1 MQENTVVQ
9 ETTSANQGQISGQNV
24 VRVVEKTE
32 TAETKRMKEHFN
44 FFGPVTFLYAV
55 FYAFCMFHNGSGITF
70 PFFLAGTLLYF
81 VFSLSKLEITLKKGS
96 TFYMISILL
105 LGVSTFCT
113 DGWAIIGLNKLAVF
127 LLVMCLL
134 LNQYFDTKKW
144 NLGKYVGSICQLVVM
159 SFGELGKPFSDGKAY
174 FREKGKVNKKVWYGL
189 LGVVIALPILLIA
202 AGLLS
207 SADAVFRK
215 MTTDFMNW
223 IRPDNI
229 FNVVIR
235 VTFLFFTSYALTSY
249 LCKRSIPEEVKD
261 RRKGEPVLA
270 ITIMSLL
277 SLLYLLFSGIQIF
290 GLFLG
295 KMQLPEGYTYAQY
308 AREGFFQLLAVS
320 ILNLILVLVCL
331 SFFRE
336 SKVLKVIM
344 TIMSLCT
351 FIMIASSVM
360 RMIIYIR
367 YYYLTFLRIF
377 VLWMLAVLFVMF
389 IGVLINIYRE
399 SFPLFRYGVV
409 MVTVLYLALSFSRP
423 DYLIARVNL
432 ANAPGADGA
441 GWAASGE
448 EDYGDD
454 FFSGPFFRGA
464 EYRDF
469 YYLSELSA
477 DAAPVIIPYMES
489 LDYDFSAYELGDPLD
504 IMEGSQWWESYQ
516 QPGFGYYYLRNI
528 KGRLEK
534 LSPRTFNISR
544 YMALRQIE
552 GRIYGK

>member
-81 VFSLSKLEITLKKGS
+81 VFSLSKLGITLKKGS
-96 TFYMISILL
+96 AFYMVSILL

-113 DGWAIIGLNKLAVF
+113 DGWAIISLNKLAVF

-134 LNQYFDTKKW
+134 LNQYFDTTKW
-144 NLGKYVGSICQLVVM
+144 KLGKYVGSICQLVVM

-189 LGVVIALPILLIA
+189 LGVVIALPIVLIA

-223 IRPDNI
+223 IRPGNI

-277 SLLYLLFSGIQIF
+277 SLLYLLFSGIQINRLNASVPDIP
-290 GLFLG
+290 GSIIKPADCQSISVRRNCDGSYMIHCIHSQSDLFH
-295 KMQLPEGYTYAQY
+295 A
-308 AREGFFQLLAVS
+308 
-320 ILNLILVLVCL
+320 VLVQVIPIHINSIQRLAAKYKHSIMKCPDR
-331 SFFRE
+331 SFQH
-336 SKVLKVIM
+336 V
-344 TIMSLCT
+344 
-351 FIMIASSVM
+351 
-360 RMIIYIR
+360 
-367 YYYLTFLRIF
+367 
-377 VLWMLAVLFVMF
+377 VLFF
-389 IGVLINIYRE
+389 
-399 SFPLFRYGVV
+399 
-409 MVTVLYLALSFSRP
+409 
-423 DYLIARVNL
+423 
-432 ANAPGADGA
+432 
-441 GWAASGE
+441 
-448 EDYGDD
+448 
-454 FFSGPFFRGA
+454 
-464 EYRDF
+464 
-469 YYLSELSA
+469 
-477 DAAPVIIPYMES
+477 
-489 LDYDFSAYELGDPLD
+489 
-504 IMEGSQWWESYQ
+504 
-516 QPGFGYYYLRNI
+516 
-528 KGRLEK
+528 
-534 LSPRTFNISR
+534 
-544 YMALRQIE
+544 
-552 GRIYGK
+552 

>member
-1 MQENTVVQ
+1 MQENTAVQ
-9 ETTSANQGQISGQNV
+9 ETNSINQEQISGQNV

-32 TAETKRMKEHFN
+32 TVETKRMKEHFN

-96 TFYMISILL
+96 AFYMVSILL

-144 NLGKYVGSICQLVVM
+144 KLGKYVGSICQLVVM

-215 MTTDFMNW
+215 MTMDFMNW
-223 IRPDNI
+223 IRPGNVFNI
-229 FNVVIR
+229 VIR
-235 VTFLFFTSYALTSY
+235 VTFLFFAAYALTSY

-261 RRKGEPVLA
+261 CRKGEPVLA

-295 KMQLPEGYTYAQY
+295 KMQLPEDYTYAQY
-308 AREGFFQLLAVS
+308 AREGF
-320 ILNLILVLVCL
+320 
-331 SFFRE
+331 
-336 SKVLKVIM
+336 
-344 TIMSLCT
+344 
-351 FIMIASSVM
+351 SSC
-360 RMIIYIR
+360 
-367 YYYLTFLRIF
+367 
-377 VLWMLAVLFVMF
+377 W
-389 IGVLINIYRE
+389 
-399 SFPLFRYGVV
+399 
-409 MVTVLYLALSFSRP
+409 
-423 DYLIARVNL
+423 
-432 ANAPGADGA
+432 
-441 GWAASGE
+441 
-448 EDYGDD
+448 
-454 FFSGPFFRGA
+454 
-464 EYRDF
+464 
-469 YYLSELSA
+469 LSA
-477 DAAPVIIPYMES
+477 
-489 LDYDFSAYELGDPLD
+489 F
-504 IMEGSQWWESYQ
+504 
-516 QPGFGYYYLRNI
+516 
-528 KGRLEK
+528 
-534 LSPRTFNISR
+534 
-544 YMALRQIE
+544 
-552 GRIYGK
+552 

>member
-81 VFSLSKLEITLKKGS
+81 VFSLSKLKITLKKGS

-105 LGVSTFCT
+105 LGISTFCT
-113 DGWAIIGLNKLAVF
+113 DGWAIISLNKLAVF

-144 NLGKYVGSICQLVVM
+144 NLGKYVGSICQLIVM

-189 LGVVIALPILLIA
+189 LGVVIALPIVLIA

-223 IRPDNI
+223 IRPGNI

-331 SFFRE
+331 SLFRE

-360 RMIIYIR
+360 RMIIYMVLLSDFPADLCIVDAGSIIR
-367 YYYLTFLRIF
+367 HVCRSTDQHLPGKLPFVPLWCGDSDRAVSGIVLQPSRLYYSQSEYCQCTRRGRYRLGRIC
-377 VLWMLAVLFVMF
+377 
-389 IGVLINIYRE
+389 
-399 SFPLFRYGVV
+399 
-409 MVTVLYLALSFSRP
+409 
-423 DYLIARVNL
+423 
-432 ANAPGADGA
+432 GA
-441 GWAASGE
+441 GLRRR
-448 EDYGDD
+448 
-454 FFSGPFFRGA
+454 FFR
-464 EYRDF
+464 RTVF
-469 YYLSELSA
+469 
-477 DAAPVIIPYMES
+477 
-489 LDYDFSAYELGDPLD
+489 
-504 IMEGSQWWESYQ
+504 
-516 QPGFGYYYLRNI
+516 PGI
-528 KGRLEK
+528 
-534 LSPRTFNISR
+534 
-544 YMALRQIE
+544 
-552 GRIYGK
+552 RI